1 MKYIERS
8 LEKPLKKLLNEYACT
23 LIIGPR
29 QVGKSTII
37 EHISGNKKREFVTLD
52 NLNER
57 RLAKDD
63 PQMFLKLHNTPI
75 VIDEVQYAPE
85 LFSYIKI
92 EIDKGAKPGTF
103 ILTGSQSFKLMKLAK
118 ESLAGR
124 VAIINMSNLSQAE
137 IYGYNNKKFLLEID
151 DLKKRNNK
159 EYDIKNIYERIFEG
173 SMPALV
179 SGKYT
184 NSKLYFNSYITTFI
198 ERDILDEIKGVDK
211 FLFSDFIRSCAC
223 RVSQVLNIHSIASE
237 VGISDD
243 TAKRWLYALEKSEVI
258 YFLHPYSNNLLKRTI
273 KTPKLYFFD
282 TGVVVNL
289 TKQSSPEVLMNDAI
303 SGAILENYVINEI
316 LKTFKN
322 ELEEPLAYYYR
333 DTNGNEIDLCLIY
346 DNKIHP
352 IEIKRTSTPD
362 KKMIKSFHLLDN
374 LNIKMGNG
382 ALICFA
388 DKLSAFD
395 KNNFI
400 IPVYM
405 I

>member
-1 MKYIERS
+1 MNYIKRS
-8 LEKPLKKLLNEYACT
+8 LEKPLKKLLNEYACI

-29 QVGKSTII
+29 QIGKSTII
-37 EHISGNKKREFVTLD
+37 EHISDSNKREFVTLD

-57 RLAKDD
+57 KLAKEDS
-63 PQMFLKLHNTPI
+63 QMFLKLHNTPI

-103 ILTGSQSFKLMKLAK
+103 ILTGSQSFKLMELAK

-159 EYDIKNIYERIFEG
+159 EYDIKKIYKRIFEG

-198 ERDILDEIKGVDK
+198 ERDILDEIKSVDK

-322 ELEEPLAYYYR
+322 ELDDPLAYYYR

-362 KKMIKSFHLLDN
+362 KKMIKSFHLLNN

-382 ALICFA
+382 ALICFT